1 MCVRVCV
8 SECVCNH
15 KYISAHGW
23 MGDLH
28 GDLFAWIKCQF
39 WKCVVIPE
47 LLRERKCKSRRDRQ
61 AHLRGVCAQAC
72 VCVIT
77 VIVMHIVYLYT
88 VASYMLTYIFRI
100 KEIMFVGSLACVV
113 LFH

>member
-1 MCVRVCV
+1 MFCNITMTARTHQVYARLCFARVRARG
-8 SECVCNH
+8 H

-47 LLRERKCKSRRDRQ
+47 LLRERQSAGAGRN
-61 AHLRGVCAQAC
+61 G
-72 VCVIT
+72 
-77 VIVMHIVYLYT
+77 
-88 VASYMLTYIFRI
+88 LT
-100 KEIMFVGSLACVV
+100 
-113 LFH
+113 